1 MKKVLKKFRQHI
13 HILSEVFMMEYLR
26 YIFLISIL
34 ACSTSIG
41 FLLSN
46 KYINRVEELRSLSKL
61 INVLQNKIKFT
72 RKPLKDIFNELSK
85 LEENKNIKR
94 IFINMSQN
102 LENSV
107 VSESWRKTIEEE
119 KENLSLKE
127 DDINIL
133 KTLGSTLGKS
143 DVDGQLSEINLFTE
157 LLKNQIQKAEKEKEK
172 NSKMYKSLGTIIG
185 LVIVIVLI

>member
-1 MKKVLKKFRQHI
+1 MI
-13 HILSEVFMMEYLR
+13 GYIR

-46 KYINRVEELRSLSKL
+46 RYINRVEELKSISKL
-61 INVLQNKIKFT
+61 INILQNKIKFT

-85 LEENKNIKR
+85 IEQNENINR
-94 IFINMSQN
+94 IFLNVSQN
-102 LENSV
+102 LENRA
-107 VSESWRKTIEEE
+107 VSDTWKKILEDE
-119 KENLSLKE
+119 KRNLSLKE
-127 DDINIL
+127 DDINLL
-133 KTLGSTLGKS
+133 KTLGNTLGKS
-143 DVDGQLSEINLFTE
+143 DVDGQINEINLFTD
-157 LLKNQIQKAEKEKEK
+157 LLKTQIQKAEIEREK